1 VGTEKRER
9 QRTAREAKTT
19 AQYTAAK
26 RDKTKRTGIRVG
38 IAAAVVLALAFGY
51 SLLTRDDDS
60 SDDDTA
66 TAAESTTTAADSS
79 TTTAADSST
88 TVPYS
93 NPELATEVLA
103 RQPPVPADA
112 PADTPGNAVDVET
125 LIEGEGEG
133 AKAGDTVTVHYVG
146 VLPDGTQ
153 FDESWSGGQTFDVA
167 PLGQAQVIDG
177 WNEGLVGA
185 KIGER
190 RRLVL
195 GSDKAYGAAGSPDGA
210 IPPDSPLVF
219 EIDIVDIKPAAG

>member
-38 IAAAVVLALAFGY
+38 IAAAVVLVLAFGY

-79 TTTAADSST
+79 TT
-88 TVPYS
+88 VPYS
-93 NPELATEVLA
+93 NPELAAEVLA

-112 PADTPGNAVDVET
+112 PADTPSDAIDVET

-146 VLPDGTQ
+146 VLADGTQ
-153 FDESWSGGQTFDVA
+153 FDESWSRGQTFDVA

-195 GSDKAYGAAGSPDGA
+195 GSDKAYGAEGTPDGA
-210 IPPDSPLVF
+210 IPPDSPLAF
-219 EIDIVDIKPAAG
+219 EIEIVDIKPAAG

>member
-79 TTTAADSST
+79 TT
-88 TVPYS
+88 VPYS
-93 NPELATEVLA
+93 NPELAAEVLA

-112 PADTPGNAVDVET
+112 PADTPSDAIDVET

-146 VLPDGTQ
+146 VLADGTQ
-153 FDESWSGGQTFDVA
+153 FDESWSRGQTFDVA

-195 GSDKAYGAAGSPDGA
+195 GSDKAYGAEGTPDGA

-219 EIDIVDIKPAAG
+219 EIDIVDIKPSAG

>member
-66 TAAESTTTAADSS
+66 AAES

>member
-1 VGTEKRER
+1 MGTEKRER
-9 QRTAREAKTT
+9 QRAAREAKTT

-79 TTTAADSST
+79 TT
-88 TVPYS
+88 VPYA
-93 NPELATEVLA
+93 NPELAAEVLA
-103 RQPPVPADA
+103 RQPPVPADGS
-112 PADTPGNAVDVET
+112 ADTPADAVDVET

-167 PLGQAQVIDG
+167 PLGQAQVIAG

>member
-9 QRTAREAKTT
+9 QRAAREAKTT

-79 TTTAADSST
+79 TT
-88 TVPYS
+88 VPYA
-93 NPELATEVLA
+93 NPELAAEVLA

-112 PADTPGNAVDVET
+112 PADTPADAVDVET

-167 PLGQAQVIDG
+167 PLGQAQVIAG

>member
-1 VGTEKRER
+1 MGTEKRER
-9 QRTAREAKTT
+9 QRAAREAKTT

-79 TTTAADSST
+79 TT
-88 TVPYS
+88 VPYA
-93 NPELATEVLA
+93 NPELAAEVLA

-112 PADTPGNAVDVET
+112 PADTPADAVDVET

-167 PLGQAQVIDG
+167 PLGQAQVIAG

>member
-1 VGTEKRER
+1 MGTEKRER

-38 IAAAVVLALAFGY
+38 IAAAVVLVLAFGY

-79 TTTAADSST
+79 TT
-88 TVPYS
+88 VPYS
-93 NPELATEVLA
+93 NPELAAEVLA

-112 PADTPGNAVDVET
+112 PADTPSDAIDVET

-146 VLPDGTQ
+146 VLADGTQ
-153 FDESWSGGQTFDVA
+153 FDESWSRGQTFDVA

-195 GSDKAYGAAGSPDGA
+195 GSDKAYGAEGTPDGA
-210 IPPDSPLVF
+210 IPPDSPLAF

>member
-1 VGTEKRER
+1 
-9 QRTAREAKTT
+9 
-19 AQYTAAK
+19 
-26 RDKTKRTGIRVG
+26 
-38 IAAAVVLALAFGY
+38 
-51 SLLTRDDDS
+51 
-60 SDDDTA
+60 
-66 TAAESTTTAADSS
+66 
-79 TTTAADSST
+79 
-88 TVPYS
+88 
-93 NPELATEVLA
+93 
-103 RQPPVPADA
+103 
-112 PADTPGNAVDVET
+112 
-125 LIEGEGEG
+125 
-133 AKAGDTVTVHYVG
+133 VTVHYVG

-185 KIGER
+185 TIGER

>member
-60 SDDDTA
+60 SDDDTV
-66 TAAESTTTAADSS
+66 TAAESTTTV
-79 TTTAADSST
+79 ADSST

-93 NPELATEVLA
+93 NPELAAEVLA

-112 PADTPGNAVDVET
+112 PADTPSDAIDVET

>member
-1 VGTEKRER
+1 MGTEKRER

-79 TTTAADSST
+79 TT
-88 TVPYS
+88 VPYS
-93 NPELATEVLA
+93 NPELAAEVLA

-112 PADTPGNAVDVET
+112 PADTPSDAVDVET

-153 FDESWSGGQTFDVA
+153 FDESWSGGQTFEVA

>member
-38 IAAAVVLALAFGY
+38 IAAAVVLVLAFGY

-79 TTTAADSST
+79 TT
-88 TVPYS
+88 VPYS
-93 NPELATEVLA
+93 NPELAAEVLA

-112 PADTPGNAVDVET
+112 PADTPSDAIDVET

-146 VLPDGTQ
+146 VLADGTQ
-153 FDESWSGGQTFDVA
+153 FDESWSRGQTFDVA

-195 GSDKAYGAAGSPDGA
+195 GSDKAYGAEGTPDGA
-210 IPPDSPLVF
+210 IPPDSPLAF

>member
-1 VGTEKRER
+1 MGTEKRER
-9 QRTAREAKTT
+9 QRAAREAKTT

-79 TTTAADSST
+79 TT
-88 TVPYS
+88 VPYA
-93 NPELATEVLA
+93 NPELAAEVLA
-103 RQPPVPADA
+103 RQPPVPADG
-112 PADTPGNAVDVET
+112 PADTPADAVDVET

-167 PLGQAQVIDG
+167 PLGQAQVIAG

-185 KIGER
+185 MIGER

>member
-1 VGTEKRER
+1 MGTEKRER

-38 IAAAVVLALAFGY
+38 LAAAVVLALAFGY

-66 TAAESTTTAADSS
+66 TAAES

-167 PLGQAQVIDG
+167 PLGQAQVIAG

>member
-38 IAAAVVLALAFGY
+38 IAAAVVLVLAFGY

-79 TTTAADSST
+79 TT
-88 TVPYS
+88 VPYS
-93 NPELATEVLA
+93 NPELAAEVLA

-112 PADTPGNAVDVET
+112 PADTPSDAIDVET

-146 VLPDGTQ
+146 VLADGTQ
-153 FDESWSGGQTFDVA
+153 FDESWSRGQTFDVA

>member
-1 VGTEKRER
+1 MGTEKRER

-79 TTTAADSST
+79 TT
-88 TVPYS
+88 VPYS
-93 NPELATEVLA
+93 NPELAAEVLA

-112 PADTPGNAVDVET
+112 PADTPSDAVDVET

>member
-9 QRTAREAKTT
+9 QRAAREAKTT
-19 AQYTAAK
+19 ARYTAAK
-26 RDKTKRTGIRVG
+26 RDKTKRTGMRVG

-79 TTTAADSST
+79 TT
-88 TVPYS
+88 VPYA
-93 NPELATEVLA
+93 NPELAAEVLA

-112 PADTPGNAVDVET
+112 PANTPADAVDVET

-167 PLGQAQVIDG
+167 PLGQAQVIAG

>member
-9 QRTAREAKTT
+9 QRAAREAKTT
-19 AQYTAAK
+19 ARYTAAK
-26 RDKTKRTGIRVG
+26 RDKTKRTGMRVG

-79 TTTAADSST
+79 TT
-88 TVPYS
+88 VPYA
-93 NPELATEVLA
+93 NPELAAEVLA
-103 RQPPVPADA
+103 RQPPIPADA
-112 PADTPGNAVDVET
+112 PADTPADAVDVET

-167 PLGQAQVIDG
+167 PLGQAQVIAG

-195 GSDKAYGAAGSPDGA
+195 GSDKGYGAAGSPDGA

>member
-1 VGTEKRER
+1 VGTDKRER
-9 QRTAREAKTT
+9 QRAAREAKTT

-26 RDKTKRTGIRVG
+26 RDKTKRTGIRVAIG
-38 IAAAVVLALAFGY
+38 AAVVLVLAFGY
-51 SLLTRDDDS
+51 SLLTRDDNS
-60 SDDDTA
+60 SDNDTE

-79 TTTAADSST
+79 TTSSGATT

-93 NPELATEVLA
+93 NPELAATVLA

-112 PADTPGNAVDVET
+112 PADTPKDAVNVET
-125 LIEGEGEG
+125 LIEGEGGEG

-146 VLPDGTQ
+146 VLSDGTQ

-167 PLGQAQVIDG
+167 PLGQASVIDG
-177 WNEGLVGA
+177 WNEGLIGA

-195 GSDKAYGAAGSPDGA
+195 GSDKAYGSTGSQDGS
-210 IPPDSPLVF
+210 IPPDSPLAF
-219 EIDIVDIKPAAG
+219 EIDVVDIKPAA